1 MFSQKLYN
9 ASFAAFSLLFIAATS
24 NHPNSANQFNTVVK
38 DTCIADS
45 LYLEGHR
52 FDSTGLCSCLSF
64 LPEEKLEEAPRIIL
78 HKRAES
84 FVSDYL
90 KKNRTDLPRLK
101 AKSDPYF
108 KIINKAFSSY
118 DIPEELRYLAV
129 IESRLN
135 PKAVSKAGAVG
146 LWQFMRPSAK
156 TFGLKTSG
164 SDERKDVYKS
174 SYAAARYLK
183 YLHKM
188 FDDWLL
194 AIAAYNSGPGHVLS
208 AIKKSGSRDF
218 WALEGFLPI
227 ETRAHVKKF
236 IAVHYYFEG
245 HGSLATMTKKETTA
259 HIKKVNELLMLKQ
272 EIAKEDTLLVL
283 QINPVEIITKN

>member
-1 MFSQKLYN
+1 MFSQKLYK
-9 ASFAAFSLLFIAATS
+9 AGFAAFGLLFIAATT
-24 NHPNSANQFNTVVK
+24 NHPNLTNQFSTVSK

-45 LYLEGHR
+45 LYVDGHR

-64 LPEEKLEEAPRIIL
+64 LPEKELEQAPRIIL
-78 HKRAES
+78 HRRAEG
-84 FVSDYL
+84 FVNDYL
-90 KKNRTDLPRLK
+90 RKNRTDLPGLK
-101 AKSDPYF
+101 AKSDSYF
-108 KIINKAFSSY
+108 KIINKAFSNY
-118 DIPEELRYLAV
+118 GIPEELRYLAV

-135 PKAVSKAGAVG
+135 NMAVSKAGAVG

-164 SDERKDVYKS
+164 RDERKDVYKS

-183 YLHKM
+183 YLHNM

-194 AIAAYNSGPGHVLS
+194 AIAAYNSGPGYVLS

-218 WALEGFLPI
+218 WALEGFLPK
-227 ETRAHVKKF
+227 ETRGHVKKF

-259 HIKKVNELLMLKQ
+259 HISKVSEFLTLKQ
-272 EIAKEDTLLVL
+272 ETAKQDTLFVL
-283 QINPVEIITKN
+283 QVKPAEAITKN